1 MVQYAPDV
9 ILSMTDKLFAELE
22 ILTETVEKLQANL
35 NVYKKMVEDEVSR
48 KTEEVIKN
56 MKILIS
62 EIKDLINEK
71 THFVKDGTKIIK
83 EVEESAD
90 EEIQ

>member
-1 MVQYAPDV
+1 MYFKYPLENLPIAPDV
-9 ILSMTDKLFAELE
+9 PQENNKIYVLFWILVLIQL
-22 ILTETVEKLQANL
+22 
-35 NVYKKMVEDEVSR
+35 
-48 KTEEVIKN
+48 
-56 MKILIS
+56 LIS